1 MCVLNTFDKAMHG
14 HRKVRPS
21 LKGSSLDYRIIF
33 ANFSLPRREVGTE
46 SFAPSGERFVGV
58 FMDRKVFRTDRTKVR
73 VFLGGSCIRFD
84 LQATRLFPW
93 PCVRTVHEWHLDRLG
108 WQAPCY
114 LVRIPGVR
122 IGSDELTSHDPQ
134 IIRDPKLVSW

>member
-1 MCVLNTFDKAMHG
+1 MGRHVVTSPNHDETWV
-14 HRKVRPS
+14 RKV
-21 LKGSSLDYRIIF
+21 LHQVEQGLW
-33 ANFSLPRREVGTE
+33 
-46 SFAPSGERFVGV
+46 GV
-58 FMDRKVFRTDRTKVR
+58 FLDRKVFRTKRTKVR
-73 VFLGGSCIRFD
+73 VFLGGSCIRFE
-84 LQATRLFPW
+84 LQATWLFLR

-114 LVRIPGVR
+114 WVRIPGVR